1 MRDNARLGPG
11 LLATYGAASVSM
23 LIWGATPAATA
34 YAVSE
39 IDSLAAGVL
48 RTVIAAAFV
57 LPVAWL
63 GRLPRPRAPV
73 QWGQLGLSGLGGF
86 AGFTLLFT
94 HGLSLT
100 STAHA
105 ALILAGLPIFT
116 GLSVAVAECAW
127 PGPRWWIGIG
137 IAFAGE
143 ALLIGARE
151 GGGQASLAG
160 DLYCVAATV
169 FASIGYVSG
178 SRLAPSLGTLSVTS
192 WGISLAALVQ
202 LPLLPLVWRG
212 TEWPAVTPVA
222 WSGLVFTALFSSVA
236 AYGAWY
242 WALARGGVRRVSL
255 VQFAQPLV
263 SLALAVAL
271 FSEVLT
277 PVLLTAAAM
286 ILTGIAVARRG

>member
-1 MRDNARLGPG
+1 MREDPRPGPP
-11 LLATYGAASVSM
+11 LLAAYGAASVAM
-23 LIWGATPAATA
+23 VIWGATPAATA
-34 YAVSE
+34 FAVSE
-39 IDSLAAGVL
+39 IDSLGAGVL
-48 RTVIAAAFV
+48 RTVFAAAFV
-57 LPVAWL
+57 LPIAWL
-63 GRLPRPRAPV
+63 GRLPLPQGRI

-105 ALILAGLPIFT
+105 ALILAGLPIIT
-116 GLSVAVAECAW
+116 GLIVAAAERAW
-127 PGPRWWIGIG
+127 PGPRWWVGIG
-137 IAFAGE
+137 IAFGGE

-151 GGGQASLAG
+151 GVGQAALTG
-160 DLYCVAATV
+160 DLYCAAATV

-178 SRLAPSLGTLSVTS
+178 SRLAPSLGTWSVTS
-192 WGISLAALVQ
+192 WGITLAALVQ
-202 LPLLPLVWRG
+202 LPLLPMVWRG
-212 TEWPAVTPVA
+212 TDWPAVTA
-222 WSGLVFTALFSSVA
+222 AGWSGLAFTALFSSVA

-242 WALARGGVRRVSL
+242 WALARGGVRRIAL
-255 VQFAQPLV
+255 VQFTQTLV

-277 PVLLTAAAM
+277 PVLLTSAAL